1 MNTVIRTC
9 NRCKAEYEQDSGF
22 TYLRDG
28 VWACDNCLSKYTH
41 ISEIIDEEKKH
52 EEQKSENL

>member
-9 NRCKAEYEQDSGF
+9 NRCKAEYEQDSEF

-28 VWACDNCLSKYTH
+28 VWACNNCLSKYTH
-41 ISEIIDEEKKH
+41 ISEVIDEEKKA
-52 EEQKSENL
+52 